1 MRIITFLMLIVTL
14 LLSWGCAHI
23 DPTVLES
30 AEALPAG
37 TLRVSAGGGL
47 SQNYITGLDIPEDA
61 LWDNEDA
68 LLPDGNI
75 GFIARPKL
83 KVGLGKN
90 WEAALSGG
98 FSFAPD
104 STMGFMDTDTNTAW
118 QIKASAKKVW
128 DLNPC
133 HSLAAIPTLAYS
145 DGAWESKQAA
155 DGHQLWMG
163 AQTLSFELPLVS
175 SWHGRYKGYKYNLNF
190 TLRPAYTALWRSRN
204 YADWSFSL
212 PAGGE
217 YWSMQEELER
227 EDVFRVGFL
236 AGLEDKGEKGN
247 TIFELGLDL
256 ISHSDKV
263 YLMPLIGVSHQF
275 GDYGKRD

>member
-1 MRIITFLMLIVTL
+1 MRIISILIILAVL
-14 LLSWGCAHI
+14 LLAWGCAHI

-37 TLRVSAGGGL
+37 KLRVRVGGGL
-47 SQNYITGLDIPEDA
+47 SQNYITGLEIPEDL
-61 LWDNEDA
+61 LWDNDDA
-68 LLPDGNI
+68 LLPDGGI

-118 QIKASAKKVW
+118 QLKASAKKVW

-145 DGAWESKQAA
+145 DGTWESQQVSGF
-155 DGHQLWMG
+155 GHDQG
-163 AQTLSFELPLVS
+163 QDVSGGVDPLVRQ
-175 SWHGRYKGYKYNLNF
+175 GGIVFYDLAK
-190 TLRPAYTALWRSRN
+190 TDA
-204 YADWSFSL
+204 
-212 PAGGE
+212 AGN
-217 YWSMQEELER
+217 
-227 EDVFRVGFL
+227 VFV
-236 AGLEDKGEKGN
+236 AKDGLHARH
-247 TIFELGLDL
+247 I
-256 ISHSDKV
+256 
-263 YLMPLIGVSHQF
+263 
-275 GDYGKRD
+275 